1 MVITAIIGASF
12 YGFVAIFLKCLRI
25 FCTRRRNAA
34 LRTSH
39 ILLCLN
45 FLLYTICAFIEIF
58 PCNSVQNYRKPW
70 LQGGR
75 CLDVKAL
82 NVAAASFHTA
92 SDISILIVPQK
103 VIWNLQL
110 SLKKNL
116 GYSTIFSQEFGTE
129 LGTWDVEE
137 ARALPF
143 LRRRDFG
150 KCIGTD
156 GPSCP
161 VLVVASEGTLK
172 KSQCFH

>member
-1 MVITAIIGASF
+1 MSFPPLSLAPSNLVLATLVRYCASRSKLEALSEQLDVRHQFRTPLAGEAESTKMVITTIIGASF

-39 ILLCLN
+39 ILLCFN

-92 SDISILIVPQK
+92 SDIFILIVPQK
-103 VIWNLQL
+103 AIWKLQL

-116 GYSTIFSQEFGTE
+116 GDSTIFSQ
-129 LGTWDVEE
+129 
-137 ARALPF
+137 
-143 LRRRDFG
+143 
-150 KCIGTD
+150 
-156 GPSCP
+156 
-161 VLVVASEGTLK
+161 
-172 KSQCFH
+172 